1 MWLHKDHKISSRK
14 IQNIIVPHSSCLD
27 TKCTH
32 GHVHAPPTR
41 SWESFLPMQYFP
53 PSNINFVTCMY
64 EPQFRTMTKLIRSEC
79 RSLHVAVVDTCRHVP
94 VISLFNS
101 LCLVPVTFLQHVCEL
116 LKLLQIEILLLNLL
130 VEGFD
135 LFLEWEI
142 SVLKFACDRLESTQ
156 NHVSGICSK
165 QYFNRRM
172 PKYIS
177 GVGYLVIP
185 SLAVCVCAKV
195 MKRKQHYR

>member
-1 MWLHKDHKISSRK
+1 MH
-14 IQNIIVPHSSCLD
+14 
-27 TKCTH
+27 T
-32 GHVHAPPTR
+32 
-41 SWESFLPMQYFP
+41 
-53 PSNINFVTCMY
+53 Y
-64 EPQFRTMTKLIRSEC
+64 EPQFLSWTMTKLIRSEC
-79 RSLHVAVVDTCRHVP
+79 QSLHVAVFPKTSDSCQDWRTHVANSQRHVP
-94 VISLFNS
+94 ATSLFNS

-142 SVLKFACDRLESTQ
+142 SVLKFACDRLESIQ

-172 PKYIS
+172 PKHIW

-185 SLAVCVCAKV
+185 SLAVCVCKSYEKETTLQVEAWQL
-195 MKRKQHYR
+195 MN